1 MTELS
6 RRTVL
11 GGAAI
16 VGAAAVSGVTATSP
30 AKAAAPLS
38 GKTGTGFYRRKVGDI
53 EVTHVY
59 DGIWMLDHTPAFVRN
74 AEFADVQKAM
84 ADAFVPA
91 GKVPIPFTPLVVNT
105 GSKLVLIDTG
115 TGARMSPLA
124 GNYMDNL
131 AASGVD
137 TKAVDIVTISHFHG
151 DHINGIRLKD
161 ESLTFP
167 NAEIWVPAPEWAFW
181 MNDENMNKAPEAAR
195 GAFMNARRIFKDLG
209 DRVKR
214 FEPGKEIV
222 PGLNSI
228 AAPGHTPGHTAYA
241 ISSGGQTMLTIVDAT
256 NVPFLFVR
264 NPGWHA
270 VFDAIP
276 DMAEATRRKL
286 LDMAVTDK
294 LLTTGY
300 HWNFPGA
307 SYVVKEGNGY
317 RLVPTALA

>member
-1 MTELS
+1 MSQLS

-11 GGAAI
+11 AGAATI
-16 VGAAAVSGVTATSP
+16 GAATISGAASTSSV
-30 AKAAAPLS
+30 KAAAPLS
-38 GKTGTGFYRRKVGDI
+38 GKQASGFYRRKVGDI

-59 DGIWMLDHTPAFVRN
+59 DGIWMFDHGPTFVRN
-74 AEFADVQKAM
+74 AEFADVQKALGE
-84 ADAFVPA
+84 AFAPA

-124 GNYMDNL
+124 GTYMDNL
-131 AASGVD
+131 TASGVD
-137 TKAVDIVTISHFHG
+137 PKAVDVIAISHFHG
-151 DHINGIRLKD
+151 DHINGIRQKD

-195 GAFMNARRIFKDLG
+195 GGFMNARRVFKDLG
-209 DRVKR
+209 ERVKQ

-222 PGLNSI
+222 PGVTSI
-228 AAPGHTPGHTAYA
+228 AAPGHTPGHTAYV

-256 NVPFLFVR
+256 NIPALFVR

-270 VFDAIP
+270 VFDSIP
-276 DMAEATRRKL
+276 DVAEATRRKL

-307 SYVVKEGNGY
+307 SYVVKEGSGY
-317 RLVPTALA
+317 RLISAA

>member
-1 MTELS
+1 MSDIT
-6 RRTVL
+6 RRTL
-11 GGAAI
+11 LAGSTAA
-16 VGAAAVSGVTATSP
+16 VGASAVSSFHFASP
-30 AKAAAPLS
+30 VKAAAPLS
-38 GKTGTGFYRRKVGDI
+38 GKQASGFYRRKVGDI

-59 DGIWMLDHTPAFVRN
+59 DGIWMLDHAPTFVRN
-74 AEFADVQKAM
+74 AEFADVQKALG
-84 ADAFVPA
+84 DAFAPA

-124 GNYMDNL
+124 GTYMDNL
-131 AASGVD
+131 TASGVD
-137 TKAVDIVTISHFHG
+137 PKTVDVITISHFHG

-161 ESLTFP
+161 ETLAFP

-195 GAFMNARRIFKDLG
+195 GAFMNARRVFKDLG
-209 DRVKR
+209 ERVKQ

-222 PGLNSI
+222 AGVNSI
-228 AAPGHTPGHTAYA
+228 AAHGHTPGHTAYA

-256 NVPFLFVR
+256 NIPALFVR

-270 VFDAIP
+270 MFDAIP

-300 HWNFPGA
+300 HWTFPGA
-307 SYVVKEGNGY
+307 SYVAKEGNGY
-317 RLVPTALA
+317 RLVPAA

>member
-1 MTELS
+1 MSQLS

-11 GGAAI
+11 AGAATI
-16 VGAAAVSGVTATSP
+16 GAATISGAASTSSV
-30 AKAAAPLS
+30 KAAAPLS
-38 GKTGTGFYRRKVGDI
+38 GKQASGFYRRKVGDI

-59 DGIWMLDHTPAFVRN
+59 DGIWMLDHAPTFVRN
-74 AEFADVQKAM
+74 AEFADVQKALGE
-84 ADAFVPA
+84 AFAPS

-124 GNYMDNL
+124 GTYMDNL
-131 AASGVD
+131 TASGVD
-137 TKAVDIVTISHFHG
+137 PKAVDVIAISHFHG
-151 DHINGIRLKD
+151 DHINGIRQKD

-195 GAFMNARRIFKDLG
+195 GGFMNARRVFKDLG
-209 DRVKR
+209 ERVKQ

-222 PGLNSI
+222 PGVTSI
-228 AAPGHTPGHTAYA
+228 AAPGHTPGHTAYV

-256 NVPFLFVR
+256 NIPALFVR

-270 VFDAIP
+270 VFDSIP
-276 DMAEATRRKL
+276 DLAEATRRKL

-307 SYVVKEGNGY
+307 SYVVKDGSGY
-317 RLVPTALA
+317 RLISAA